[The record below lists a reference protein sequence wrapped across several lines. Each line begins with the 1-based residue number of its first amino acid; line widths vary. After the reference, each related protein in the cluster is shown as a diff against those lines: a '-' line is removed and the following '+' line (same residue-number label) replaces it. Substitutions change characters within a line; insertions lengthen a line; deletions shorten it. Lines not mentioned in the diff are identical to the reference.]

1 MVMHRR
7 RSRKGG
13 RLGSL
18 TDKVWAAVSAGGQGT
33 LDKMTAP
40 SGSGGTVKVVSVTA
54 AATTKKALKGKAD
67 PKAKLEKQLARG
79 SECCPVIR
87 TKCEM
92 REVTITV
99 KKNRFVKTYDY
110 AKEKTVRSRVV
121 ETLPVKKKVRLC
133 SVSAGKHQGDLPPPK
148 EARQE
153 KKMLAALLR
162 AENCAVRTAGGGL

>member
-13 RLGSL
+13 RLGSTPGWL
-18 TDKVWAAVSAGGQGT
+18 LNIVPGSVKGNSAPVSVSAP
-33 LDKMTAP
+33 A
-40 SGSGGTVKVVSVTA
+40 S
-54 AATTKKALKGKAD
+54 TKKALKGKAD
-67 PKAKLEKQLARG
+67 SKATLERQLARG

-87 TKCEM
+87 VKCEM
-92 REVTITV
+92 RTV
-99 KKNRFVKTYDY
+99 KVEVPTKNYVKSFDY
-110 AKEKTVRSRVV
+110 ASETYKRS
-121 ETLPVKKKVRLC
+121 LVKGTKSVDRKVRLC
-133 SVSAGKHQGDLPPPK
+133 SVSAGKHQGDLLPPK